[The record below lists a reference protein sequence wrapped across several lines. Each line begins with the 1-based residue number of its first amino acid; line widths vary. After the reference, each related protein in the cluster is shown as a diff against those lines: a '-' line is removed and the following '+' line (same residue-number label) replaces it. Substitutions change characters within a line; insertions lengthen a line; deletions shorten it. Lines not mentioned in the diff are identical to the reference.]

1 MGYVG
6 FAVLGWSFDSLWDSQ
21 LEREGKEGGG
31 GIPGFLIVF
40 FFFFKYGVFWKC
52 VLLLFNIQS
61 NMSLV

>member
-40 FFFFKYGVFWKC
+40 FFFF
-52 VLLLFNIQS
+52 
-61 NMSLV
+61 